1 MKCPS
6 NRTVTSNGPLMSVC
20 MCVWGPDQLYDLIKL
35 NNVFYL
41 YECVC
46 VCGLFRYLTQLP
58 PLPPTHTREGIVKI
72 KGGGDIPAGVL
83 TLFSIFSPT
92 LSKDSPVFS
101 PFSLF
106 SLYEG

>member
-1 MKCPS
+1 
-6 NRTVTSNGPLMSVC
+6 
-20 MCVWGPDQLYDLIKL
+20 MCVR
-35 NNVFYL
+35 
-41 YECVC
+41 

-92 LSKDSPVFS
+92 LSKDGPVFS

>member
-6 NRTVTSNGPLMSVC
+6 NGTVTSNGPLMSVC

-41 YECVC
+41 CECVC
-46 VCGLFRYLTQLP
+46 VWGLFRYLTQLP
-58 PLPPTHTREGIVKI
+58 PLPPPPHTREGIVKI

-92 LSKDSPVFS
+92 LSKDGPVFS

-106 SLYEG
+106 